1 MYKVVLTSLVT
12 GESWSATRETLA
24 EIQAWLDI
32 QTAKPDR
39 NIVPQW
45 YREDVLT
52 EAQIATATDERF
64 IEISEDVYVKEYQ
77 LPAQATEVTTD
88 ITSEIAKK
96 EARDTQKNDGNIL
109 RELCYNVLCILSGYS
124 SAENFT
130 TEQINTFRT
139 QYATIIEYLK
149 AGMAIPAKTLIDAVV
164 VDGVIIKQTL
174 TDSIN
179 LEYQD
184 FYTAY
189 PEIFT

>member
-12 GESWSATRETLA
+12 GESWSAIRNTEA

-52 EAQIATATDERF
+52 GAQIATATDERF

-77 LPAQATEVTTD
+77 LPAQATKVTTD

-96 EARDTQKNDGNIL
+96 EARDTQQNEGDIL
-109 RELCYNVLCILSGYS
+109 RSLCKRVLNIIAGYS
-124 SAENFT
+124 LRQNFT
-130 TEQINTFRT
+130 TEQINSFRN
-139 QYATIIEYLK
+139 QYATIVDYLN
-149 AGMAIPAKTLIDAVV
+149 ARMAISAKPLIDAVV